1 MRLDSRA
8 TTLLA
13 LAWLSNQ
20 GVCDGQN
27 QALKPV
33 TEVCE
38 SRTINYITHTL
49 PQQCLRTSWTST
61 PATAASPTDADS
73 ATATVSVVAGD
84 DTSTTNSTAQNKK
97 DEDLPNEKAA
107 DQNASANKA
116 SEEASTQESAEPAAE
131 EEQEDLTTGSFISFE
146 EWKEMMLRK
155 SGQDPAQIKGQEKP
169 HKESKAH
176 RDAAVNHAD
185 LDSLGDDGENS
196 IDFDALSDK
205 VSELTAVT
213 SDGATPEPR
222 AEARE
227 EQVLLDDGK
236 MQHYRSKDAG
246 KTCKERFSYS
256 SFDAGATVLKTNP
269 GAKNAKSILVENKD
283 SYMLLECHTKN
294 KFVIVELSDDI
305 LVDTVVLANFE
316 FFSSMIR
323 RFRVSVSDR
332 YPVKLDKW
340 VELGTFEARNSRD
353 IQAFLVEHPQI
364 YTKYIR
370 IEFLTHYGNE
380 YYCPVSL
387 LRVHG
392 TRMLDS
398 WKEPDNGRDD
408 DEPEA
413 TIDAASEQQSAETPE
428 QETEPVE
435 EEDQPSNATEQ
446 IPVPSLDAFAS
457 ISEVNVTQWKPIFD
471 FQLSVDTCSKE
482 HSTTDAPTPV
492 ATSPISEGS
501 NSSVSVAASQTPTKT
516 PSETPS
522 STSSEATSISGA
534 PGAPSKTSPSSGS
547 GWPSSSPPPAP
558 STDSSSSSESPA
570 TSSSSKQQHASAKAN
585 VTEATSSPPS
595 SKVSSSSTA
604 SAKNK
609 TITSTASSASPTVQ
623 EGFFKA
629 VTKRLQHLETNT
641 SLSLQY
647 IEEQSRF
654 LQEALQKMEKR
665 QVSRVDAFLDS
676 LNKTVFAEL
685 RNVRAQYDQIWQSTV
700 IALESQR
707 EQSQRETVALSE
719 RLSLLADEVVFQKR
733 MAILQSVLLLAALV
747 LVIFSRG
754 YYVNAPGAEYYSTT
768 SPFRHYANN
777 ASISAPALVD
787 SPTRS
792 PQGDGLEPDS
802 PVFSGASPSPVP
814 TGSLRQSLSRS
825 GSYRDKDLPL
835 TPESKSAASPAYS
848 RDATPAINVEEADA
862 PVFRDLGGQAD
873 LITPPRSRRE
883 GSLLS
888 EDSQVVLSSVD
899 DTPVSSG
906 GEATRSLD
914 DQCSGRTDTLDRIQE
929 QQEGQ
934 EQAKSPRW
942 SAMAQLGGARKPLP
956 ALPEDVPD

>member
-1 MRLDSRA
+1 MRLESGA

-13 LAWLSNQ
+13 LAWLSNIGLSESQ
-20 GVCDGQN
+20 SHGS
-27 QALKPV
+27 KPAP
-33 TEVCE
+33 EVCE

-49 PQQCLRTSWTST
+49 PQQCLRTSWTSA
-61 PATAASPTDADS
+61 PATAATTTGDDASVTATPTD
-73 ATATVSVVAGD
+73 SVAPGD
-84 DTSTTNSTAQNKK
+84 
-97 DEDLPNEKAA
+97 EKTA
-107 DQNASANKA
+107 DQPTDKK
-116 SEEASTQESAEPAAE
+116 AEPRERQADVPKEHARDQQAPADKAAE
-131 EEQEDLTTGSFISFE
+131 EEQDDLATSSFMSFE

-155 SGQDPAQIKGQEKP
+155 SGQDPAQVKQHEKP
-169 HKESKAH
+169 PKEHKGH
-176 RDAAVNHAD
+176 REAGDSQAD
-185 LDSLGDDGENS
+185 LDSLGDDGEIS
-196 IDFDALSDK
+196 LDFDALSDK
-205 VSELTAVT
+205 VSELTAAQ
-213 SDGATPEPR
+213 SGGPTPKSS
-222 AEARE
+222 AQTRE

-236 MQHYRSKDAG
+236 MQYYRSKDAG

-256 SFDAGATVLKTNP
+256 SFDAGATVLKTSP

-283 SYMLLECHTKN
+283 SYMLLECHAKN

-340 VELGTFEARNSRD
+340 VELGTYEARNSRD
-353 IQAFLVEHPQI
+353 IQAFLIEHPQI

-413 TIDAASEQQSAETPE
+413 TIEAAPEERVPDNPQQASEPD
-428 QETEPVE
+428 QETT
-435 EEDQPSNATEQ
+435 QPSNTTEH
-446 IPVPSLDAFAS
+446 ISVPDVDVVTPVK
-457 ISEVNVTQWKPIFD
+457 EVNISQWPPIFGYEVS
-471 FQLSVDTCSKE
+471 LDTCSAE
-482 HSTTDAPTPV
+482 PSTTDSPTPV
-492 ATSPISEGS
+492 SAQPVSEEADSSMQATASR
-501 NSSVSVAASQTPTKT
+501 AASDTPPST
-516 PSETPS
+516 PSGATIVSASTEASPKTSSSSS
-522 STSSEATSISGA
+522 STSSTSVPPPVPSTGSAASSKATGA
-534 PGAPSKTSPSSGS
+534 RSGS
-547 GWPSSSPPPAP
+547 NQQESSL
-558 STDSSSSSESPA
+558 
-570 TSSSSKQQHASAKAN
+570 KAN
-585 VTEATSSPPS
+585 VTEPVTSPPTI
-595 SKVSSSSTA
+595 KMSSSSTYSTKNRTA
-604 SAKNK
+604 TSA
-609 TITSTASSASPTVQ
+609 ASSASPTVQ

-754 YYVNAPGAEYYSTT
+754 YYVNAPGAEYYPMS
-768 SPFRHYANN
+768 SPFRHHNHN

-787 SPTRS
+787 SPRRS
-792 PQGDGLEPDS
+792 PQSDDLDQDS
-802 PVFSGASPSPVP
+802 PEFSGASPSPGR
-814 TGSLRQSLSRS
+814 TGSLRQPLSRS
-825 GSYRDKDLPL
+825 DSYQDKDLPL
-835 TPESKSAASPAYS
+835 TPVSKSAASSIHS
-848 RDATPAINVEEADA
+848 REPTPAINVEAVDVPFHNVGA
-862 PVFRDLGGQAD
+862 GGNF
-873 LITPPRSRRE
+873 ITPPRNRRDD
-883 GSLLS
+883 SLLS
-888 EDSQVVLSSVD
+888 DDSEVPSSVEG
-899 DTPVSSG
+899 TPVRSSG
-906 GEATRSLD
+906 DPARSANDEYMSGSDILD
-914 DQCSGRTDTLDRIQE
+914 CIQE
-929 QQEGQ
+929 QH
-934 EQAKSPRW
+934 EQQQAQNPRW
-942 SAMAQLGGARKPLP
+942 SAMSQLGGARKPLP
-956 ALPEDVPD
+956 ALPEDVPEDRTSG

>member
-1 MRLDSRA
+1 MRLASGT

-13 LAWLSNQ
+13 LAWLSNP
-20 GVCDGQN
+20 GFCDSQSHGSKSGHDRSSSS
-27 QALKPV
+27 LLISF

-61 PATAASPTDADS
+61 PATATTTGEGAS
-73 ATATVSVVAGD
+73 ATASAGSGTSGD
-84 DTSTTNSTAQNKK
+84 DTNTIKPVVDTKEEDHPKEKTSGQQVSADK
-97 DEDLPNEKAA
+97 DAKEDTEDLAT
-107 DQNASANKA
+107 S
-116 SEEASTQESAEPAAE
+116 
-131 EEQEDLTTGSFISFE
+131 SFMSFE

-155 SGQDPAQIKGQEKP
+155 SGQDPAQIKGHDKP
-169 HKESKAH
+169 HREHKGN
-176 RDAAVNHAD
+176 RDAGDNHAD
-185 LDSLGDDGENS
+185 LDSLGDDGEIS

-205 VSELTAVT
+205 VSELTAAK
-213 SDGATPEPR
+213 SGGSTPQPSG
-222 AEARE
+222 EARE

-236 MQHYRSKDAG
+236 MQYYRSKDAG

-256 SFDAGATVLKTNP
+256 SFDAGATVLKTSP

-323 RFRVSVSDR
+323 KFRVSVSDR

-353 IQAFLVEHPQI
+353 IQAFLIEHPQI

-408 DEPEA
+408 DETEA
-413 TIDAASEQQSAETPE
+413 TIDSTSEEQISETPQ
-428 QETEPVE
+428 QESEPVE
-435 EEDQPSNATEQ
+435 ETPQPSNTTEQ
-446 IPVPSLDAFAS
+446 IPILEPVVIAPV
-457 ISEVNVTQWKPIFD
+457 SEINRTQWQPIFD
-471 FQLSVDTCSKE
+471 YEVILGTCSIE
-482 HSTTDAPTPV
+482 GSTTDSPTPV
-492 ATSPISEGS
+492 AAES
-501 NSSVSVAASQTPTKT
+501 NSAEGNSSASATGGQTPTDVPSLASRKATSVSVSGEAQIKNL
-516 PSETPS
+516 S
-522 STSSEATSISGA
+522 SLSSKGATSA
-534 PGAPSKTSPSSGS
+534 PAPI
-547 GWPSSSPPPAP
+547 P
-558 STDSSSSSESPA
+558 STDSA
-570 TSSSSKQQHASAKAN
+570 ASSKMPAASPSSKHQHPSPKPN
-585 VTEATSSPPS
+585 LTETVSSPPS
-595 SKVSSSSTA
+595 AKVSSSIAST
-604 SAKNK
+604 KNK
-609 TITSTASSASPTVQ
+609 TSTSTASSASPTVQ
-623 EGFFKA
+623 ESFFKT

-665 QVSRVDAFLDS
+665 QISRVDAFLDS

-754 YYVNAPGAEYYSTT
+754 YYVNSPGADYYPMS
-768 SPFRHYANN
+768 SPFRHHNHN

-787 SPTRS
+787 SPSRS
-792 PQGDGLEPDS
+792 PQSDDLAPDS
-802 PVFSGASPSPVP
+802 ADYSAASPSPVR
-814 TGSLRQSLSRS
+814 TGTMRQPLSRS
-825 GSYRDKDLPL
+825 GSYQDKDLPL
-835 TPESKSAASPAYS
+835 TPLSKSAASSIYS
-848 RDATPAINVEEADA
+848 REQTPTINVEEVDV
-862 PVFRDLGGQAD
+862 PFFHNIDGDYV
-873 LITPPRSRRE
+873 TPPKKQRD
-883 GSLLS
+883 GSLFSDDS
-888 EDSQVVLSSVD
+888 EPAPDSVEG
-899 DTPVSSG
+899 TPVRSSG
-906 GEATRSLD
+906 ESMSNGNDEYM
-914 DQCSGRTDTLDRIQE
+914 SGSDILDRIQE
-929 QQEGQ
+929 QH
-934 EQAKSPRW
+934 EQQQARDLRR
-942 SAMAQLGGARKPLP
+942 SAIPQLGGARKPLP
-956 ALPEDVPD
+956 ALPEDVPEEQ

>member
-1 MRLDSRA
+1 MRLEFRA
-8 TTLLA
+8 TKLLA

-20 GVCDGQN
+20 GLCDGQS
-27 QALKPV
+27 QAQRPV

-49 PQQCLRTSWTST
+49 PQQCLRSSWTST
-61 PATAASPTDADS
+61 PATAADPTEPAS
-73 ATATVSVVAGD
+73 ATTTVYVVAD
-84 DTSTTNSTAQNKK
+84 DDPGTTTSAENKTE
-97 DEDLPNEKAA
+97 DEGPNEKTP
-107 DQNASANKA
+107 DQNATAEKNSDEVSAH
-116 SEEASTQESAEPAAE
+116 ESAETAAE
-131 EEQEDLTTGSFISFE
+131 EEQEDLTTSSFMSFE

-169 HKESKAH
+169 QKESKAN
-176 RDAAVNHAD
+176 RDAAVNNVD
-185 LDSLGDDGENS
+185 LDSLGDDGEIS

-205 VSELTAVT
+205 VSELTAA
-213 SDGATPEPR
+213 SSGGANPKPSSESP
-222 AEARE
+222 E

-236 MQHYRSKDAG
+236 MQYYRSKDAG

-256 SFDAGATVLKTNP
+256 SFDAGATVLKTSP

-316 FFSSMIR
+316 FFSSMVR
-323 RFRVSVSDR
+323 KFRVSVSDR

-408 DEPEA
+408 DETEA
-413 TIDAASEQQSAETPE
+413 TIDAAPEQQSEETQQ
-428 QETEPVE
+428 QEIEPVE
-435 EEDQPSNATEQ
+435 EAKQPSNATEQ
-446 IPVPSLDAFAS
+446 IPVPSSDVTAPV
-457 ISEVNVTQWKPIFD
+457 SEVNVTQWQPMFA
-471 FQLSVDTCSKE
+471 FQLSFDTCSKD

-492 ATSPISEGS
+492 ATQQVSGDG
-501 NSSVSVAASQTPTKT
+501 NSTVPVTSQQTPT
-516 PSETPS
+516 ENPS
-522 STSSEATSISGA
+522 SASSEATSVSVA
-534 PGAPSKTSPSSGS
+534 PGSPSKTSSSSSFRSPSSAPLS
-547 GWPSSSPPPAP
+547 VPPTNSSASSETPISSSSP
-558 STDSSSSSESPA
+558 
-570 TSSSSKQQHASAKAN
+570 KQQQSSAKAN
-585 VTEATSSPPS
+585 ATETVSSPSS
-595 SKVSSSSTA
+595 SKISSSSTA

-609 TITSTASSASPTVQ
+609 TNTSTASSASPTVQ

-629 VTKRLQHLETNT
+629 VTKRLQNLETNT

-754 YYVNAPGAEYYSTT
+754 YYINTPGAEYYPMS
-768 SPFRHYANN
+768 SAFGRYAYNR
-777 ASISAPALVD
+777 SISAPALAD
-787 SPTRS
+787 SPSRS
-792 PQGDGLEPDS
+792 PQTDDMDPES
-802 PVFSGASPSPVP
+802 PVFSGASLSPVR
-814 TGSLRQSLSRS
+814 TGFLRQAHSRS
-825 GSYRDKDLPL
+825 GSYKDKDLPL
-835 TPESKSAASPAYS
+835 TPVSKSVASSAYS
-848 RDATPAINVEEADA
+848 RETTPAINVEDADA
-862 PVFRDLGGQAD
+862 PNFHGHGGQAS
-873 LITPPRSRRE
+873 LITPPSNRRSD
-883 GSLLS
+883 SLLS
-888 EDSQVVLSSVD
+888 EDSEVPSSMEG
-899 DTPVSSG
+899 TPVRSSREITG
-906 GEATRSLD
+906 SLD
-914 DQCSGRTDTLDRIQE
+914 DEYTSGTDTLGRIQE
-929 QQEGQ
+929 QHE
-934 EQAKSPRW
+934 EQQSAKSPTW
-942 SAMAQLGGARKPLP
+942 SAMSQLGGAKKPLP
-956 ALPEDVPD
+956 ALPEDVPDD